1 MSDIILEGDHPR
13 IISAKFGRDWLSGF
27 RGEGFFKFHPPF
39 SIFSL
44 AAIFEN
50 VLGADPPELSEEV
63 LNLIKI
69 FSSKTTKPISTKL

>member
-44 AAIFEN
+44 AAILVGSQDHRTQFWKAATQ
-50 VLGADPPELSEEV
+50 GS
-63 LNLIKI
+63 
-69 FSSKTTKPISTKL
+69 FH